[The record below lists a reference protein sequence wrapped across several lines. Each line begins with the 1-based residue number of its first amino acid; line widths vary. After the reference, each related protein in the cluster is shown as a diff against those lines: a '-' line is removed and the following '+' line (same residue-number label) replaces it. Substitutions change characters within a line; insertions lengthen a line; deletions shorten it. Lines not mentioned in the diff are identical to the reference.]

1 MKKLFLMAIAAVM
14 SLGASAQLVSSN
26 TLTNK
31 ASKNYSRLSVSY
43 NSISMDKDW
52 IDGGMNGFS
61 LAWTKGISV
70 SSSTPLF
77 IETGLGATF
86 AFKSDDNKYAD
97 VSHKFIGVTV
107 PINLAYKWNISN
119 TDINLIPFVGVYLRG
134 NLYGNTNYSN
144 DEYDIDE
151 DTNWFDDY
159 DDDGMEA
166 ARLSFGW
173 NIGVGF
179 EYSKL
184 YVGLSYGSDFNEFI
198 EKADKPGIFSA
209 TVGFN
214 F

>member
-1 MKKLFLMAIAAVM
+1 MAIAAVM
-14 SLGASAQLVSSN
+14 SLGVSAQLVSSN

-43 NSISMDKDW
+43 NSISMDKDL

-70 SSSTPLF
+70 SSTTPLF
-77 IETGLGATF
+77 IETGLGATY
-86 AFKSDDNKYAD
+86 AFKSDDAYGVDISNK
-97 VSHKFIGVTV
+97 FLGVTIPV
-107 PINLAYKWNISN
+107 NLAYKWNVSN

-134 NLYGNTNYSN
+134 NLYGNTKY
-144 DEYDIDE
+144 EYNGDDE
-151 DTNWFDDY
+151 DYDWFDDY
-159 DDDGMEA
+159 EDGGMEA
-166 ARLSFGW
+166 ARFSFGW

-184 YVGLSYGSDFNEFI
+184 YVGLSYGSDFNEFV

-209 TVGFN
+209 TVGLN